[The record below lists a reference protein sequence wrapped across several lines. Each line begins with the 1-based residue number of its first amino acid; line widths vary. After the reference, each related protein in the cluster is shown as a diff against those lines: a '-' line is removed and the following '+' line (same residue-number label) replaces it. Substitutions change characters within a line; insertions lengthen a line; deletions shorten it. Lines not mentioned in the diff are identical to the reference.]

1 MNDILNEKE
10 FLEGIKSEIT
20 DIYKLHSSFMEKID
34 KIYDLITER
43 VEYKKALIKKFEE
56 RVNEEYEYEPE
67 VATNEEIKRMEQ
79 FGEVVKEIIGI

>member
-10 FLEGIKSEIT
+10 FLEGIKSEISE
-20 DIYKLHSSFMEKID
+20 IHKLHLLFIGIID
-34 KIYDLITER
+34 KMFDSITER

-67 VATNEEIKRMEQ
+67 VATNEEIKRVEQ